1 MRSGA
6 GPAATVDDYLPD
18 ARSLSSANAMSSP
31 QPSQTK
37 GVSAGSSVCQ
47 VSTQPFSPGN
57 HLSSSFLRQT
67 TSTVVVSTTQ
77 GRSYPIYDPPL
88 AFIAEYSDNEVHIT
102 TLSPTAFADFGF
114 VEEDVRP
121 SITTFQGQDTS
132 EWWSAF
138 GEETLCTRVL
148 YGRPRRGVM
157 GARWG
162 EAVPESAGPEVSDVE
177 GS

>member
-6 GPAATVDDYLPD
+6 GPAVTVDDYLPD

-138 GEETLCTRVL
+138 GEETLCT
-148 YGRPRRGVM
+148 PC
-157 GARWG
+157 
-162 EAVPESAGPEVSDVE
+162 AVWPSKE
-177 GS
+177 GSDGSQMGRSCTRIGWP